1 MKDYYQILELDN
13 NASATEIKKSY
24 KRLALKYHPDKN
36 LNDKNATK
44 NFIKISEAYQ
54 VLSDPTQKEL
64 YDKNNCVSITFEDA
78 FELFNN
84 VFNSLD
90 PIIGDYLKTTFSQ
103 ITDNLLDESTTAS
116 DILKTFT
123 NDKFIDKTTNTLN
136 KYIKKR
142 TLSSKKNYFEH
153 AIKEEIIKNEK
164 EYAIDI
170 DIDFLCKYSG
180 IKLVISNDKIKN
192 TFFLELIYNEFTI
205 NFNESV
211 YKIEIYNN
219 FPENLYRKSNYF
231 DLELILDVHIDDY
244 LSGFNYYNKI
254 TPEFI
259 LDLDIKPDKTNI
271 IKVLGRGLYNL
282 DEKEKGDLYIILKPN
297 KTSNL
302 MNKIKNYDN
311 LNKSYKNIYI

>member
-1 MKDYYQILELDN
+1 MKNYYQILELDN
-13 NASATEIKKSY
+13 TASPTEIKKSY

-36 LNDKNATK
+36 LNDVEATQ

-54 VLSDPTQKEL
+54 VLSVPKQKEL

-78 FELFNN
+78 YELFNN

-103 ITDNLLDESTTAS
+103 ITDNLLDEHTTAS
-116 DILKTFT
+116 DIFKTFT

-142 TLSSKKNYFEH
+142 TLSGKKNYFEH
-153 AIKEEIIKNEK
+153 CIKEEVIKNEK

-180 IKLVISNDKIKN
+180 VKLVISNDIIKN

-205 NFNESV
+205 NFNDSV

-219 FPENLYRKSNYF
+219 FPENLYRKANYF

-244 LSGFNYYNKI
+244 LNGFNYYNKI
-254 TPEFI
+254 TPTFI
-259 LDLDIKPDKTNI
+259 LDVDIKPTKTNI
-271 IKVLGRGLYNL
+271 IKIQGKGLYNF
-282 DEKEKGDLYIILKPN
+282 DEKTKGDLYIIAKPN
-297 KTSNL
+297 KSSPL
-302 MNKIKNYDN
+302 MNKIKNNDI
-311 LNKSYKNIYI
+311 LNN